1 MMHRPPYVP
10 KLHSSQI
17 LTRVSGRTY
26 ESHTGLGVVKRKA
39 CMYVCEWGG
48 QGSFVRQYNRRGPF
62 FDTKKKKSSPLSV
75 AFLTESA
82 NG

>member
-26 ESHTGLGVVKRKA
+26 ESHTGLRGVKKKVGREQ
-39 CMYVCEWGG
+39 C
-48 QGSFVRQYNRRGPF
+48 SFVSMTEASRQRVLF
-62 FDTKKKKSSPLSV
+62 SATKKIKRSPFSV
-75 AFLTESA
+75 AFLTEAA